1 MPAMA
6 SYGKDGKGEVLMI
19 CGNCGCKMIFDTE
32 SGFYI
37 CMLCMNSSDIQNEK
51 DDGYEKW
58 N

>member
-1 MPAMA
+1 MA